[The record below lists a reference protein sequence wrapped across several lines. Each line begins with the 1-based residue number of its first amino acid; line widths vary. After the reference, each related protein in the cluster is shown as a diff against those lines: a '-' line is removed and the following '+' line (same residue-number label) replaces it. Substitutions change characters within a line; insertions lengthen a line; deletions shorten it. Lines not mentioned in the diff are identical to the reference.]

1 MNYNCLDLEQRGPVL
16 WVTLN
21 RPQVLNALNL
31 ELVDELGFL
40 FAGLYTREDIRVVVM
55 RGAGRAFCA
64 GLDLTEHGEQ
74 AGTLSVSE
82 GLAAT
87 RRYRDIVIAMRRCPQ
102 PIIGLLDGPACGGG
116 FALALATDVR
126 IATPRMR
133 MNAAFIRIGFS
144 ACDMGLSYF
153 LPRMVGSS
161 VAAEY
166 MLTGRFIDAQRAC
179 ELGLVS
185 RVVEPEQLD
194 GEANA
199 LVEDMLRASPLGLRL
214 TKEALGH
221 AIDGQS
227 LEAVIAMED
236 RNQTLCAHGEDFRE
250 AMTAFIQK
258 RQPRYATTEYANAG
272 ADLD

>member
-1 MNYNCLDLEQRGPVL
+1 MTYNCLELDERGPVL

-21 RPQVLNALNL
+21 RPQALNALNL
-31 ELVDELGFL
+31 ELVDELGRL
-40 FAGLYTREDIRVVVM
+40 FTGLYVREDIRVVVM

-64 GLDLTEHGEQ
+64 GLDLTEHAAQ
-74 AGTLSVSE
+74 TTTLSVSE
-82 GLAAT
+82 GLAST

-102 PIIGLLDGPACGGG
+102 PIIGLLNGPACGGG

-126 IATPRMR
+126 IATPTLRL
-133 MNAAFIRIGFS
+133 NAAFIRIGFS

-161 VAAEY
+161 AAAEY
-166 MLTGRFIDAQRAC
+166 MLTGRFIDARRAC

-199 LVEDMLRASPLGLRL
+199 LIEDMLRTAPLGLRL
-214 TKEALGH
+214 TKEVLGH
-221 AIDGQS
+221 AIDGPS

-250 AMTAFIQK
+250 AMTAFIEK
-258 RQPRYATTEYANAG
+258 RPPRYGTAK
-272 ADLD
+272 

>member
-1 MNYNCLDLEQRGPVL
+1 MGLTDMNYNCLNLEQRGPVL

-31 ELVDELGFL
+31 ELVDELGRL
-40 FAGLYTREDIRVVVM
+40 FTSLYLREDIRVVVM

-64 GLDLTEHGEQ
+64 GLDLTEHTAQ
-74 AGTLSVSE
+74 TATHSVSE
-82 GLAAT
+82 GLAST
-87 RRYRDIVIAMRRCPQ
+87 HRYRDIVIAMRRCPQ
-102 PIIGLLDGPACGGG
+102 PIIGLLNGPACGGG

-126 IATPRMR
+126 IATSTLR

-166 MLTGRFIDAQRAC
+166 MLTGRFIDAQRAF

-185 RVVEPEQLD
+185 RVVAPERLD
-194 GEANA
+194 EEASA
-199 LVEDMLRASPLGLRL
+199 LVEDMLRTAPLGLRL
-214 TKEALGH
+214 TKDALGH

-250 AMTAFIQK
+250 AMAAFIEK
-258 RQPRYATTEYANAG
+258 RQPRYVTTA
-272 ADLD
+272 